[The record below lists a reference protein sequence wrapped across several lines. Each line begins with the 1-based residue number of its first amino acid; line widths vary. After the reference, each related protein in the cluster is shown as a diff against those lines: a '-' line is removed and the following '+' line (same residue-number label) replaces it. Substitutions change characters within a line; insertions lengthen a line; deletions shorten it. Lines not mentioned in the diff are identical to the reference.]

1 MVRCF
6 DDPYLIDRNFLG
18 EEGDGPTT
26 ALLRR
31 HSSPITRRL
40 STLLAD
46 DKGAWRAHAGMVFV
60 QLAYSGYHVLTK
72 AVLNVGMNQVV
83 FCVYRD
89 LLALAVLAPV
99 AFLRERGLRPPV
111 TPQLIGSFALLG
123 FTGLFVNPLLYLVG
137 LRYTNASYA
146 AAFEPSV
153 PVFAFLLAVIA
164 GVEAINFS
172 TKYGILKVAGTVV
185 CVSGAVLMA
194 LYRGPSLISL
204 GGTDAASESV
214 TVTPA
219 ERWLASTMLEFGV
232 GTWQLGVLCLI
243 AHCFLVGA
251 YLVIQVMQILDPSCL
266 CDQYSL
272 ISCFF
277 FLHILINPSDKVEIG
292 VLICGHD

>member
-1 MVRCF
+1 
-6 DDPYLIDRNFLG
+6 
-18 EEGDGPTT
+18 
-26 ALLRR
+26 
-31 HSSPITRRL
+31 
-40 STLLAD
+40 
-46 DKGAWRAHAGMVFV
+46 
-60 QLAYSGYHVLTK
+60 
-72 AVLNVGMNQVV
+72 
-83 FCVYRD
+83 
-89 LLALAVLAPV
+89 
-99 AFLRERGLRPPV
+99 V

-194 LYRGPSLISL
+194 LYRGPSLISP
-204 GGTDAASESV
+204 GGSDAASESV
-214 TVTPA
+214 TPA
-219 ERWLASTMLEFGV
+219 GRWLASTMLEFGV

-266 CDQYSL
+266 FDQYSL
-272 ISCFF
+272 ISFF
-277 FLHILINPSDKVEIG
+277 FCIF
-292 VLICGHD
+292 